1 MDIYAHA
8 DGSRECRPL
17 NEIAPDRSNERLPDD
32 TKPRTDR
39 VQSEDLSRLPDHA
52 EAFRA
57 WLLENVKLIDAG
69 QAVHEVAGDMVLP
82 VRFAA
87 RRI

>member
-1 MDIYAHA
+1 MNPSFAIVPD
-8 DGSRECRPL
+8 L
-17 NEIAPDRSNERLPDD
+17 NRSAADRSNERPADY
-32 TKPRTDR
+32 TETGI
-39 VQSEDLSRLPDHA
+39 LPDHA

-57 WLLENVKLIDAG
+57 WLLERVKLIDSG

>member
-1 MDIYAHA
+1 MDIYSHA

-17 NEIAPDRSNERLPDD
+17 NEIATDRSNERSGEVSPKGK
-32 TKPRTDR
+32 TAVRS
-39 VQSEDLSRLPDHA
+39 VELPDHA
-52 EAFRA
+52 EAFKA
-57 WLLENVKLIDAG
+57 WLLERVKLIDSG

-87 RRI
+87 RKI